1 MWEKKTEITRIIEYH
16 QDSIM
21 GRCESSGAR
30 NSIAYLIVYTQRNP
44 EEQNKKDR
52 KIRESL
58 KIKKKKKF
66 ISSKS
71 NDKWRQSCSDK
82 YTDTLAEKHQ
92 QSWCCWWW

>member
-16 QDSIM
+16 QDSIT

-30 NSIAYLIVYTQRNP
+30 NSIAYLIAYTQRNP

-58 KIKKKKKF
+58 KIKKKKE
-66 ISSKS
+66 IY
-71 NDKWRQSCSDK
+71 Q
-82 YTDTLAEKHQ
+82 
-92 QSWCCWWW
+92 